1 MTWGWWMKQ
10 LPGKDWPP
18 TKGRGSDTGTNRGV
32 VGRRRGAGRRGG
44 GELHYPKLPLKGVFG
59 F

>member
-10 LPGKDWPP
+10 LPGKAWPP
-18 TKGRGSDTGTNRGV
+18 TKGRGSDTGANRGV

-44 GELHYPKLPLKGVFG
+44 GELHFPKLPLKSN
-59 F
+59 